1 MICAM
6 KSLKTFLTLTFL
18 ILSTLTFAQTD
29 LSLFSEM
36 KPRSIGPAGM
46 SGRVTSIDVVRHNKN
61 IIYAGTASGGLWKSV
76 SGGTSWEPV
85 FDDQKVASIGVVAID
100 PSNASTIWVGTGEG
114 NPRNSLNSGYGV
126 YRSLD
131 AGRTWQHMGLE
142 KTRNIHR
149 LIVHP
154 NDPNTIWVGAIG
166 SPWTE
171 HEERGVY
178 KSTDGGQTWRK
189 VLYSI
194 PGAGIAD
201 LVIDPTNP
209 NKLIA
214 AMWEHRRWPWFFN
227 SGGPESGIYISH
239 DGGEN
244 WTRKTSAHGLPSGA
258 LGRIGLAIAPSMPDR
273 IYAYVESKENALY
286 RSDDGGNRWYRVSGK
301 GDNWLGTRP
310 FYYADIFVD
319 SKNENRVYSLHT
331 YAAQS
336 EDGGKSFSMWVNPGY
351 IHVDNHAL
359 YIHPD
364 DPNFM
369 VLGNDGGMEVTR
381 DRGGS
386 WHYME
391 NLPIGQ
397 FYHVNYDME
406 HPYNVM
412 GGMQDNGGWLGPSQL
427 WKQGGIRNSYWERIV
442 GGDGFDIVP
451 DPLDTRF
458 GYSLSQQANIRRY
471 DRKTGQMTGL
481 QPEHPDGEIL
491 RFNWNAGVN
500 VDPFDKKTVYLGSQY
515 LHKSSDHGQ
524 TWEIISPDLTTN
536 DPEKQRQMETGG
548 LNYDNSGAEN
558 HTTITVIEPGTLE
571 QGVIWVG
578 TDDGNVQL
586 TRDGGQ
592 NWANS
597 AGKFPGLPD
606 NSWVQQIR
614 ASTHDAG
621 TAFVVFDEHRR
632 DDWSP
637 YVYRTTNYGRSW
649 KRIVDEEDV
658 FGFALSFVQDPVEP
672 NLMFLGTESGLYV
685 SMDGADTWAKWTHGF
700 PTVPTMDL
708 QIHPREHDLIIGT
721 FGRAIWI
728 LDDIRPLREA
738 TSLGMKAVKEKMV
751 HVFPIPEATNA
762 IIGPYRGYRSTGHGL
777 FMGENK
783 PFSAA
788 ISYYLGD
795 SVDTQQKLKME
806 VANAAGEIVRTR
818 YFSAKPGLH
827 RMFWSFESDG
837 VRWPGSRKPTSEEVT
852 PPGGFDVLPGRYTV
866 TMTVGEDS
874 HSQNIIIR
882 SDPRTEW
889 DAAAASEKQGFIG
902 QYNNLI
908 SSVTEAVDKLDA
920 ASKTVGQVMEL
931 ADDQDEAKEKSQEIR
946 KKIKALREKIIEKEV
961 QGFRND
967 PAVIVNQ
974 LGNLRGKMEGSY
986 KPVTQPQR
994 FAYTNAKKNADEV
1007 LSEVNTFFSE
1017 DWAEYKAFVDGLN
1030 LELVPEFK

>member
-1 MICAM
+1 M
-6 KSLKTFLTLTFL
+6 KSLKTFLVCLFTVF
-18 ILSTLTFAQTD
+18 STALLGQTD

-46 SGRVTSIDVVRHNKN
+46 SGRVTSIDVVRHNRN
-61 IIYAGTASGGLWKSV
+61 VIYAGTASGGLWKSV
-76 SGGTSWEPV
+76 SGGTSWEPL
-85 FDDQKVASIGVVAID
+85 FDKEEVASIGVVTID
-100 PSNASTIWVGTGEG
+100 PSNASTLWVGTGEG

-131 AGRTWQHMGLE
+131 GGKTWKHMGLE

-166 SPWTE
+166 SPWAE

-189 VLYSI
+189 VLYST

-244 WTRKTSAHGLPSGA
+244 WVRKTSDHGLPKGD

-273 IYAYVESKENALY
+273 VYAYVESKENALY
-286 RSDDGGNRWYRVSGK
+286 RSDDGGNQWYRISRK
-301 GDNWLGTRP
+301 GDTRLGNRP
-310 FYYADIFVD
+310 FYYADIYVD
-319 SKNENRVYSLHT
+319 PKNENRIYSLHT
-331 YAAQS
+331 FATQS
-336 EDGGKSFSMWVNPGY
+336 EDGGKSFQMWVNPGY

-451 DPLDTRF
+451 DPLDTRY
-458 GYSLSQQANIRRY
+458 GYSLSQRANIRRY
-471 DRKTGQMTGL
+471 DRKTGQMTGI
-481 QPEHPDGEIL
+481 QPEHPEGEEL

-500 VDPFDKKTVYLGSQY
+500 VDPFDKKTIYLGSQY
-515 LHKSSDHGQ
+515 LHRSSDHGQ
-524 TWEIISPDLTTN
+524 TWDIISPDLTTN
-536 DPEKQRQMETGG
+536 DPEKQKQYETGG

-558 HTTITVIEPGTLE
+558 HTTITVVEPSTLSEGT
-571 QGVIWVG
+571 IWVG

-586 TRDGGQ
+586 TRDDGGS
-592 NWANS
+592 WTNS
-597 AGKFPGLPD
+597 AGKFPGLPA
-606 NSWVQQIR
+606 NSWVQQIK
-614 ASTHDAG
+614 ASTYEAG

-637 YVYRTTNYGRSW
+637 YVYQTTDFGKSW
-649 KRIVDEEDV
+649 KRIVNEGEV

-672 NLMFLGTESGLYV
+672 KLMFLGTESGLYV
-685 SMDGADTWAKWTHGF
+685 SMDGSKTWAKWTHGY

-708 QIHPREHDLIIGT
+708 QIHPREHDLIMGT

-738 TSLGMKAVKEKMV
+738 AQLGLKTVKDQMV
-751 HVFPIPEATNA
+751 HIFPVPDATNA

-777 FMGENK
+777 FMGTNK
-783 PFSAA
+783 PFSAGITYA
-788 ISYYLGD
+788 LNESI
-795 SVDTQQKLKME
+795 DTKQKLKFQ
-806 VANAAGEIVRTR
+806 VVNTQGDTVRTK
-818 YFSAKPGLH
+818 YLKAEPGVY
-827 RMFWSFESDG
+827 RMFWGFEADG
-837 VRWPGSRKPTSEEVT
+837 IRWPGSRKPKGKEVT
-852 PPGGFDVLPGRYTV
+852 PPGGVDVLPGEYTIV
-866 TMTVGEDS
+866 MTHGENS
-874 HSQNIIIR
+874 HSRPIKVLGDPR
-882 SDPRTEW
+882 SDWGEMGVETKHFFMR
-889 DAAAASEKQGFIG
+889 DVNA
-902 QYNNLI
+902 LI
-908 SSVTEAVDKLDA
+908 TRVTEAVDQLDKA
-920 ASKTVGQVMEL
+920 KSTIDKVMGL
-931 ADDQDEAKEKSQEIR
+931 AGGDDQAKTKSDAL
-946 KKIKALREKIIEKEV
+946 KKRIKELREKIIEPPV

-967 PAVIVNQ
+967 PKAIINQ

-986 KPVTQPQR
+986 KPVTQPQQ
-994 FAYTNAKKNADEV
+994 FAYDKVKKNADPV
-1007 LSEVNTFFSE
+1007 LDEINQFFST
-1017 DWAEYKAFVDGLN
+1017 DWAEYRAFVDGLN
-1030 LELVPEFK
+1030 LQLVPEFKD

>member
-1 MICAM
+1 M
-6 KSLKTFLTLTFL
+6 KSLRVLLTFTFSV
-18 ILSTLTFAQTD
+18 LSVALFGQTD
-29 LSLFSEM
+29 LSMFSEM

-46 SGRVTSIDVVRHNKN
+46 SGRVTSIDVVRHNRN
-61 IIYAGTASGGLWKSV
+61 VIYAGTASGGLWKSV
-76 SGGTSWEPV
+76 SGGTSWEPL
-85 FDDQKVASIGVVAID
+85 FDKEKVASIGVVTID
-100 PSNASTIWVGTGEG
+100 PSNPSTIWVGTGEG

-126 YRSLD
+126 YRSRD
-131 AGRTWQHMGLE
+131 AGKTWQHMGLE
-142 KTRNIHR
+142 KTKNIHR

-154 NDPNTIWVGAIG
+154 SDPNTIWVGAIG
-166 SPWTE
+166 SPWAE

-209 NKLIA
+209 NKLVA

-227 SGGPESGIYISH
+227 SGGEASGIFISH
-239 DGGEN
+239 DGGES
-244 WTRKTSAHGLPSGA
+244 WDRKTSAHGLPKGK

-286 RSDDGGNRWYRVSGK
+286 RSDDGGNKWYRSSKK
-301 GDNWLGTRP
+301 GDNWLGNRP

-319 SKNENRVYSLHT
+319 PKNENRIYSLHT
-331 YAAQS
+331 FATES
-336 EDGGKSFSMWVNPGY
+336 EDGGKNFKMWVNPGF

-364 DPNFM
+364 DPNFI

-458 GYSLSQQANIRRY
+458 GYSLSQRANIRRY
-471 DRKTGQMTGL
+471 DRETGQMTGI
-481 QPEHPDGEIL
+481 QPEHPNGATL

-500 VDPFDKKTVYLGSQY
+500 VDPFDKKTVYLGSQF
-515 LHKSSDHGQ
+515 LHKSTDHGQ
-524 TWEIISPDLTTN
+524 NWEIISPDLTTN
-536 DPEKQRQMETGG
+536 DPEKQKQYDTGG

-558 HTTITVIEPGTLE
+558 HTTITVVEPSTL
-571 QGVIWVG
+571 QQNTIWVG

-586 TRDGGQ
+586 TQDGGQ
-592 NWANS
+592 SWKNS
-597 AGKFPGLPD
+597 AGKFPGLPE
-606 NSWVQQIR
+606 NSWVQQIK
-614 ASTHDAG
+614 ASTHEAG

-637 YVYRTTNYGRSW
+637 YVYRTTNFGRSW
-649 KRIVDEEDV
+649 KRIVEENDV

-672 NLMFLGTESGLYV
+672 KLMFLGTESGLYV
-685 SMDGADTWAKWTHGF
+685 SIDGSETWAKWTHGY

-728 LDDIRPLREA
+728 LDDIRPLRQA
-738 TSLGMKAVKEKMV
+738 AQLGVEAVKEKSV
-751 HVFPIPEATNA
+751 HIFPIPDATNA
-762 IIGPYRGYRSTGHGL
+762 IIGAYRGYRSTGHGL
-777 FMGENK
+777 FMGQNK
-783 PFSAA
+783 PFSAGITYA
-788 ISYYLGD
+788 LNE
-795 SVDTQQKLKME
+795 SVDTKKKLKFE
-806 VANAAGEIVRTR
+806 VKDDGGNTVRTR
-818 YFSAKPGLH
+818 YFTAKPGVH
-827 RMFWSFESDG
+827 RMFWGFEADG
-837 VRWPGSRKPTSEEVT
+837 IRWPGSRQPKGKEVT
-852 PPGGFDVLPGRYTV
+852 PPRGYDVLPGKYTI
-866 TMTVGEDS
+866 TMSHDGNS
-874 HSQNIIIR
+874 HSETFNLLA
-882 SDPRTEW
+882 DPRTDW
-889 DAAAASEKQGFIG
+889 DMAGVSEKAAFIEKV
-902 QYNNLI
+902 NTLV
-908 SSVTEAVDKLDA
+908 SSVTDAVDKLGEANSTID
-920 ASKTVGQVMEL
+920 KVQGL
-931 ADDQDEAKEKSQEIR
+931 AGDHEEAKKQSGLL
-946 KKIKALREKIIEKEV
+946 KKRIKQLRELIIERQV

-967 PAVIVNQ
+967 PNAIINQ
-974 LGNLRGKMEGSY
+974 LNNIRGKMEGSY
-986 KPVTQPQR
+986 KPVSQPQQY
-994 FAYTNAKKNADEV
+994 AYDKARKNADKV
-1007 LSEVNTFFSE
+1007 LAEINEFFAS
-1017 DWAEYKAFVDGLN
+1017 DWAKYKAFIEGLN
-1030 LELVPEFK
+1030 LELVPELK

>member
-1 MICAM
+1 M
-6 KSLKTFLTLTFL
+6 KSFKALL
-18 ILSTLTFAQTD
+18 ILILFIVSVSLFGQTD

-46 SGRVTSIDVVRHNKN
+46 SGRVTSIDVVRHNRN

-76 SGGTSWEPV
+76 SGGTSWQPL
-85 FDDQKVASIGVVAID
+85 FDKEEVASIGVVTID

-126 YRSLD
+126 YRSRD
-131 AGRTWQHMGLE
+131 AGLTWEHMGLE

-154 NDPNTIWVGAIG
+154 DDPNTIWVGAIG
-166 SPWTE
+166 SPWAE

-178 KSTDGGQTWRK
+178 KSTDGGETWRK

-209 NKLIA
+209 NKLVA

-244 WTRKTSAHGLPSGA
+244 WVRKTSANGLPKGD

-286 RSDDGGNRWYRVSGK
+286 RSDDGGNKWYRISQK
-301 GDNWLGTRP
+301 GDTRLGNRP
-310 FYYADIFVD
+310 FYYADIYVD
-319 SKNENRVYSLHT
+319 PENENRIYSLHT
-331 YAAQS
+331 FATQS
-336 EDGGKSFSMWVNPGY
+336 EDGGKSFQMWVNPGF

-364 DPNFM
+364 DPNFI

-397 FYHVNYDME
+397 FYHVSYDME

-458 GYSLSQQANIRRY
+458 GYSLSQRANIRRY
-471 DRKTGQMTGL
+471 DRKTGQMTGI
-481 QPEHPDGEIL
+481 QPEHPEGEQL

-500 VDPFDKKTVYLGSQY
+500 IDPFDKKTVYLGSQF
-515 LHKSSDHGQ
+515 LHKSTDHGQ
-524 TWEIISPDLTTN
+524 SWEIISPDLTTN
-536 DPEKQRQMETGG
+536 DPEKQKQYETGG

-558 HTTITVIEPGTLE
+558 HTTITVVEPSTLQ

-586 TRDGGQ
+586 TQDGGES
-592 NWANS
+592 WKNS

-606 NSWVQQIR
+606 HSWVQQIR
-614 ASTHDAG
+614 ASTYEPG

-637 YVYRTTNYGRSW
+637 YVYRTTNFGRSW
-649 KRIVDEEDV
+649 KRIVEEDDV

-672 NLMFLGTESGLYV
+672 KLMFLGTESGLYV
-685 SMDGADTWAKWTHGF
+685 SMDGAETWAKWTHGY

-708 QIHPREHDLIIGT
+708 QIHPREHDLILGT

-738 TSLGMKAVKEKMV
+738 AQLGMAAVKEKPL
-751 HVFPIPEATNA
+751 HVFPIPDATNA

-777 FMGENK
+777 FMGQNK
-783 PFSAA
+783 PFSAG
-788 ISYYLGD
+788 ITYYLND
-795 SVDTQQKLKME
+795 SVKTSQKLKIQISNE
-806 VANAAGEIVRTR
+806 AGDTLRTR
-818 YFSAKPGLH
+818 YATAKPGLH
-827 RMFWSFESDG
+827 RMYWGFESDG
-837 VRWPGSRKPTSEEVT
+837 IRWPGSRKYKSQKRT
-852 PPGGFDVLPGRYTV
+852 PPSGYDVLPGTYTV
-866 TMTVGEDS
+866 TFTHGDDR
-874 HSQNIIIR
+874 HSRQINVLA
-882 SDPRTEW
+882 DTRTDW
-889 DAAAASEKQGFIG
+889 DAEGVAEKQRFI
-902 QYNNLI
+902 QDYQALVTA
-908 SSVTEAVDKLDA
+908 VTEAVDDLDA
-920 ASKTVGQVMEL
+920 ARKTLSKVLEL
-931 ADDQDEAKEKSQEIR
+931 GDDHKELKDKSKELR
-946 KKIKALREKIIEKEV
+946 KSITQLREMIIEKTV

-967 PAVIVNQ
+967 PNALVNI

-994 FAYTNAKKNADEV
+994 FAYDKAKKRADEV
-1007 LSEVNTFFSE
+1007 LAEIKEFFSK
-1017 DWAEYKAFVDGLN
+1017 DWAEYKAYVDGLE
-1030 LELVPEFK
+1030 LELVPEY